1 MDPARRE
8 ELLKRWPAPWA
19 AADLNGP
26 FYLGPLKDLPESRPV
41 IVCLSSPPYG
51 DGNADLAALLVE
63 AWNAHFGAKSPQ
75 SIEEAFAASFRQ
87 IFELLDEAP
96 AVATQD
102 EFGRLVLER
111 VRAWKRDSEELVE
124 IRKEA
129 DQEVGDVLAQAFA
142 DLARQDCRRAA
153 DRLAGCFDWSKAET
167 ALAAEVIFSEVRGL
181 SRPPASSDRQVA
193 TGRCVDCHYTAPLW
207 SLTNGL
213 RVCPS
218 CRSHAIVEVP
228 G

>member
-1 MDPARRE
+1 MAGAVGCCGPQRTLLPRSLKGPPREPAGDRLPVLPALRRRE
-8 ELLKRWPAPWA
+8 C
-19 AADLNGP
+19 
-26 FYLGPLKDLPESRPV
+26 RPR
-41 IVCLSSPPYG
+41 SPPG
-51 DGNADLAALLVE
+51 RGVECALR
-63 AWNAHFGAKSPQ
+63 
-75 SIEEAFAASFRQ
+75 RQ
-87 IFELLDEAP
+87 
-96 AVATQD
+96 
-102 EFGRLVLER
+102 
-111 VRAWKRDSEELVE
+111 RA
-124 IRKEA
+124 
-129 DQEVGDVLAQAFA
+129 
-142 DLARQDCRRAA
+142 RRAA
-153 DRLAGCFDWSKAET
+153 HRLAGGFDWSKAET